1 MEEHVVV
8 GPSRRAVL
16 AAGAI
21 AVGGLAGCTDDED
34 VDAAVFDAPETI
46 ARDEAFSVTIEA
58 LPPNERAVVIVQTT
72 ARDDSQW
79 GATATVDTASGTIDL
94 DAVEFLESDV
104 PPDVDTPTTMALVQ
118 SLQPEGDAGGFQPP
132 DRETLH
138 VSVSI
143 DGTSYGTT
151 TVDRLLTD
159 PDGTMESIDHDE
171 LVGYYY
177 APPGDEPTPAVI
189 TLHGSEGV
197 PMIVPAALL
206 AMRGFAVLALQ
217 YFGTDPLS
225 DTLSDLPLEYVETAI
240 EWLLERDRVDADRV
254 GLYGGSRGGELALL
268 AGSEFDTVGPVVSI
282 NGSGVVWPGR
292 FEGESS
298 WTIDGESVP
307 YVPYVEHEN
316 WGTRTEEPAFTASF
330 EEAYPERREQ
340 ATIPV
345 EEIHGP
351 ILLVSG
357 GDDKLWNAE
366 TFQDVSATRLEAADH
381 EAFEHRVYE
390 DAGHSIAPPYGPVI
404 GRDSGPRFD
413 LGGTPAGT
421 AEADV
426 DFWPRA
432 IETLRGEW

>member
-16 AAGAI
+16 AAGAV

-132 DRETLH
+132 DREALS

-143 DGTSYGTT
+143 DGTSHGTT
-151 TVDRLLTD
+151 TVDRLLAD

-197 PMIVPAALL
+197 PMIVPAGLL
-206 AMRGFAVLALQ
+206 AMRGFSALALQ
-217 YFGTDPLS
+217 YFGADPLS
-225 DTLSDLPLEYVETAI
+225 DSLSDLPLEYVETAI
-240 EWLLERDRVDADRV
+240 EWLLDRERVDADRV

-298 WTIDGESVP
+298 WTIDGESVA

-330 EEAYPERREQ
+330 EEADPERREQ

-351 ILLVSG
+351 VLLVSG
-357 GDDKLWNAE
+357 GDDRLWNAAL
-366 TFQDVSATRLEAADH
+366 FQDVSATRLDAAGHD
-381 EAFEHRVYE
+381 AFEHRVYE
-390 DAGHSIAPPYGPVI
+390 AAGHSIAPPYGPVI

-413 LGGTPAGT
+413 LGGTPAGA